1 MRVGINGATAH
12 KTATGCERY
21 LFELLTH
28 LCEVGREHEYTVYT
42 KAPVFEGRLPG
53 ANVSERT
60 FAYTS
65 EMILADFLREG
76 GAHEVDVYHMT
87 WFGDV
92 FNDFLPLRLAPA
104 SVLTVHDLRLFRCG
118 SYFPSEEM
126 YAMHRQRCQRMIEAA
141 DMIIADSE
149 HTRMDILKTF
159 DVEPERVRTVL
170 LGANTCL
177 RTISDNKAIENVRAK
192 YGLNKPYLFYLAT
205 DYPHKNHKNLLLA
218 FHHLISAR
226 QLDAQL
232 VFAGARFYLK
242 DIPLLEE
249 LIRSL
254 RVSNRLVWLE
264 HIDDRELGAL
274 YQGAELFVYPSLDEG
289 FGLPLLEAMACGT
302 PVASSRA
309 ASLPE
314 VGGNAAIYFD
324 PLDVRDMV
332 EVIERALRDENLRRE
347 LVDRGHRRC
356 SELTWE
362 KTAEQ
367 TLGVYVEAAQ
377 MAKKSRPETGSSDNA
392 VMRGILREVMED
404 CLGFEK
410 NYLNLVK
417 ANEEKD
423 RYLEMILNS
432 RSVRYYGALRDAA
445 RRILAWGSNRG

>member
-12 KTATGCERY
+12 RPATGCERY

-28 LCEVGREHEYTVYT
+28 LCKVGREHEYTVYT
-42 KAPVFEGRLPG
+42 KAPVFTGRLPG
-53 ANVSERT
+53 ANVQERT
-60 FAYTS
+60 CAYTS
-65 EMILADFLREG
+65 EMILTDFLREG
-76 GAHEVDVYHMT
+76 GPEVDVYHMT

-104 SVLTVHDLRLFRCG
+104 SVLTVHDLMQYRYR
-118 SYFPSEEM
+118 SYFSDESLH
-126 YAMHRQRCQRMIEAA
+126 AMHRARCKRMIGAA
-141 DMIIADSE
+141 DMIIAVSE
-149 HTRMDILKTF
+149 YTRTDILRNF
-159 DVEPERVRTVL
+159 DVDPEKVRTVL
-170 LGANTCL
+170 EGASTRLSNMTDDESIQKV
-177 RTISDNKAIENVRAK
+177 RTK
-192 YGLNKPYLFYLAT
+192 YGLSKPYLFYLAT

-218 FHHLISAR
+218 FHHLVSER
-226 QLDAQL
+226 QRDVQL

-242 DIPLLEE
+242 GIPLLEE
-249 LIRSL
+249 LTRNL
-254 RVSNRLVWLE
+254 QRSNRLIRLE
-264 HIDDRELGAL
+264 HVDDGELAVL
-274 YQGAELFVYPSLDEG
+274 YHGAELFVYPSLDEG

-314 VGGNAAIYFD
+314 VGGDAAVYFD

-332 EVIERALRDENLRRE
+332 EVIERALHDTNLRRE

-367 TLGVYVEAAQ
+367 TLAVYADAQ
-377 MAKKSRPETGSSDNA
+377 GMAKKCRSPLDPAADAATRN
-392 VMRGILREVMED
+392 ILSEVMND

-423 RYLEMILNS
+423 RYLDMILNS
-432 RSVRYYGALRDAA
+432 RSVRYYGKLRDVA
-445 RRILAWGSNRG
+445 RKILAMTRDRG